1 MDQTPQSSEVSLKEI
16 VTKIRMCLKYVK
28 LKWLPILVLG
38 IIGSALGL
46 TYSIIK
52 KPTYTAVCT
61 FVLEESGKSG
71 LGQYAGLASLA
82 GIDLGGGG
90 GGGGGIFQADNII
103 ELYKSRLMLEKTLLS
118 QVTLDGKNQL
128 LIDRYIE
135 FNKLRKIWKEK
146 DHIDNISF
154 TGNPENFSRTQDS
167 IISGMVESFNK
178 DLLKVDKLDKKLS
191 IIAVQV
197 VSKDE
202 LFAKIF
208 NLKLVETVN
217 NFYTLTK
224 TKKSNQNVIVLQRQA
239 DSVKM
244 ILNSSLSGVASA
256 IDANPNANPQL
267 LALRVPSQKKQVDVQ
282 ASTAIYAEIVKNL
295 ELSKISLRQDI
306 PLIQII
312 DKPVLPLLKSKVSKL
327 KGIIVGGLLGAFFCI
342 AFVLGKKL
350 YATLME

>member
-1 MDQTPQSSEVSLKEI
+1 MDQTPQSSEISLKEI
-16 VTKIRMCLKYVK
+16 ASKIRMCLIYIR

-38 IIGSALGL
+38 IIGGALGL

-90 GGGGGIFQADNII
+90 GGGMFQADNII

-135 FNKLRKIWKEK
+135 FNKLRKVWKEK

-154 TGNPENFSRTQDS
+154 TGNPENFTRTQDS

-178 DLLKVDKLDKKLS
+178 NVLTVNKLDKKLS

-202 LFAKIF
+202 LFAKNF

-282 ASTAIYAEIVKNL
+282 ANTAIYAEMVKNL
-295 ELSKISLRQDI
+295 ELSKISLRQDM

-312 DKPVLPLLKSKVSKL
+312 DKPVLPLLKSKLSKL
-327 KGIIVGGLLGAFFCI
+327 KGIIVGGLLGVFFCI
-342 AFVLGKKL
+342 AVILGRKL
-350 YATLME
+350 YTTLIG

>member
-1 MDQTPQSSEVSLKEI
+1 MDQTPQSSEVSVKEI
-16 VTKIRMCLKYVK
+16 IIKIRMCLKYVK
-28 LKWLPILVLG
+28 TQWLPILILG
-38 IIGSALGL
+38 IIGAGLGL

-61 FVLEESGKSG
+61 FVLEEGGKSG

-90 GGGGGIFQADNII
+90 GGGIFQSDNII
-103 ELYKSRLMLEKTLLS
+103 ELYKSRLMLEKALLS
-118 QVTLDGKNQL
+118 EVTLDGKNEL

-135 FNKLRKIWKEK
+135 FNKLRKVWKDK

-154 TGNPENFSRTQDS
+154 TGNPENFTRSQDS
-167 IISGMVESFNK
+167 IISSMVESFNK

-191 IIAVQV
+191 IIAVEV

-202 LFAKIF
+202 LFAKAF

-267 LALRVPSQKKQVDVQ
+267 LALRVPSQKKQIDVQ
-282 ASTAIYAEIVKNL
+282 ANTAIYAEMVKNL
-295 ELSKISLRQDI
+295 EVSKISLRQDI

-312 DKPVLPLLKSKVSKL
+312 DKPVLPLLKTKVSKL
-327 KGIIVGGLLGAFFCI
+327 KGIIVGGLLGAFLCI
-342 AFVLGKKL
+342 GLLLSRKL
-350 YATLME
+350 YKSVMK